1 MKIQFAI
8 LILCLTPA
16 FASAQ
21 NEEVEVPSDVRP
33 FVEKGYIPI
42 ALEKGD
48 LNGDGTKD
56 CILVLSKPTHDS
68 NTYDEAGDALRPTL
82 ILVRDTAGKLS
93 LAARNEQFVYCKNCG
108 GMMGD
113 PFQGVTIKGMTFSVT
128 NAGGSSDRWDEEYTF
143 GYSRRDKQ
151 WQLTRVEENSFSNF
165 TPNKMKTVIL
175 TPPKSFGLITFT
187 DFDPENF
194 RHKGKR

>member
-1 MKIQFAI
+1 MKIQFSI
-8 LILCLTPA
+8 LILCLTSV
-16 FASAQ
+16 FAAAQ
-21 NEEVEVPSDVRP
+21 NEEIEIPNDVKP

-68 NTYDEAGDALRPTL
+68 NTYDEVGDALRPTM
-82 ILVRDTAGKLS
+82 ILVRDAGGTLS
-93 LAARNEQFVYCKNCG
+93 LAARNDHAVYCKNCG

-113 PFQGVTIKGMTFSVT
+113 PFQGVTIKGTTFSVL
-128 NAGGSSDRWDEEYTF
+128 NAGGSSDRWDETYTF
-143 GYSRRDKQ
+143 GYSRRDRQ

-165 TPNKMKTVIL
+165 KPDKVKTVIL
-175 TPPKSFGLITFT
+175 MPPKSFGLITFG
-187 DFDPENF
+187 DFDPENI
-194 RHKGKR
+194 KGKGAK